1 MQSYTHTRA
10 YKSEEAH
17 YTLKNKNYYLQEIHY
32 SKEHMVDMTFRHGSK
47 EEILKSIKQKL
58 LTLPE
63 ETLIYPGHG
72 EPGLISEEK
81 PLYF

>member
-1 MQSYTHTRA
+1 
-10 YKSEEAH
+10 
-17 YTLKNKNYYLQEIHY
+17 
-32 SKEHMVDMTFRHGSK
+32 MVDMIFQHGSK